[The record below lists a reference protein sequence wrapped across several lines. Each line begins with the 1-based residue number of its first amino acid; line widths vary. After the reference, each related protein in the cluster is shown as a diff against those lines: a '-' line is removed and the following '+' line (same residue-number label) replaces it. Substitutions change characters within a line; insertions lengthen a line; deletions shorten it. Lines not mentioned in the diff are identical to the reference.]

1 MKAIA
6 TENIVIG
13 TLAGIG
19 VIVLLVMFVYVV
31 KQIMRNEYC
40 SQASS
45 KNSAPSSRSTRPLPE
60 QG

>member
-1 MKAIA
+1 MLYNGPVMNTIA

-31 KQIMRNEYC
+31 RQMF
-40 SQASS
+40 SQ
-45 KNSAPSSRSTRPLPE
+45 KE
-60 QG
+60 E